1 MQTARRRRTI
11 IATAVSAVAHVA
23 VLTVVAL
30 QAPVLRIPPSERGPP
45 EAIIPILIMPRT
57 PPPTGSNTRPAP
69 IRLHR
74 RPQRNLPPDLPVT
87 PLPAP
92 APAAS
97 ANPAPPRPQA
107 PFHPAPQPEGPKGDV
122 KAALRHSP
130 VGCANGASVGLNRA
144 ERDLCNEGL
153 GKSARDAQ
161 FIPPGVGMSPAK
173 RALLDEAAAAKD
185 AAIRQKEAPMTSS
198 LSKPFV
204 EPSDYDGE
212 PYVTGSGSSA
222 LGQPTYSPSK
232 RAAKKLGRL
241 PP

>member
-11 IATAVSAVAHVA
+11 IATAISAVAHVA

-30 QAPVLRIPPSERGPP
+30 QAPMLRIPPPERGPP

-57 PPPTGSNTRPAP
+57 PPPTGANTRPAP

-74 RPQRNLPPDLPVT
+74 RPQRNLPPELPVA

-92 APAAS
+92 APA
-97 ANPAPPRPQA
+97 PAATVAPLRPQA
-107 PFHPAPQPEGPKGDV
+107 PLHPAPQPEGPKGDV

-130 VGCANGASVGLNRA
+130 VGCANGLSVGLNRA
-144 ERDLCNEGL
+144 ERELCDESL
-153 GKSARDAQ
+153 GKSTRDAA

-173 RALLDEAAAAKD
+173 RALLDQASAAKD
-185 AAIRQKEAPMTSS
+185 AAIRAKEAPMTSS

-212 PYVTGSGSSA
+212 PYITGSGASA
-222 LGQPTYSPSK
+222 IGQVTYPPDK
-232 RAAKKLGRL
+232 KAAKKLGRL

>member
-11 IATAVSAVAHVA
+11 IATAISAVAHVA

-30 QAPVLRIPPSERGPP
+30 QAPMLRIPPQERGPP

-74 RPQRNLPPDLPVT
+74 RPQRNLPPELPVA

-97 ANPAPPRPQA
+97 AAPAPSRPQA
-107 PFHPAPQPEGPKGDV
+107 PLHPAPQPEGPKGDV
-122 KAALRHSP
+122 RAALRHSP
-130 VGCANGASVGLNRA
+130 VGCSNGLAVGLNRA
-144 ERDLCNEGL
+144 ERDLCDESL
-153 GKSARDAQ
+153 GKSAREAE
-161 FIPPGVGMSPAK
+161 FIAPSVAMSPAK
-173 RALLDEAAAAKD
+173 RALLDQAAAAKE
-185 AAIRQKEAPMTSS
+185 AAIRRKEAPLTSS

-212 PYVTGSGSSA
+212 PYITGSGASA
-222 LGQPTYSPSK
+222 IGQVTYPPDK
-232 RAAKKLGRL
+232 KAAKKLGRL